1 VKGRFVSRKG
11 DKGGPFEG
19 EEGEGGPGDNAD
31 GGADGAPQPRAPH
44 SLLQGGMPVQGMSVG
59 GAPLPGAAH
68 PVGNMHHQQSH
79 LHAHPAH
86 QNHLSSGMM
95 KHTPGG
101 YVGPNGG
108 NDGHHGAVGGGSIHG
123 IKTEMKY
130 SGSAHMQ
137 NTHLQGQAHGHHVPQ
152 GHQPA
157 THALPSIPHSMYTPG
172 AVGTAGQGMHHSN
185 VNSAMNRPAMGQMG
199 SAPTHQPHYTPAA
212 AHNLLSQSQQQKLHP
227 QSTMNPNVNIHH
239 HPMAPN
245 LHSQG
250 PPTSTVS
257 SVPTGLLLSGPSS
270 ALLHSTATTAGAVH
284 SVATLPSVASHTAA
298 AAASVAP
305 PLSAVSTVNNA
316 VNSNTSLSMNSVP
329 APATI
334 PGAAPVGANMY
345 HKPT

>member
-1 VKGRFVSRKG
+1 
-11 DKGGPFEG
+11 
-19 EEGEGGPGDNAD
+19 
-31 GGADGAPQPRAPH
+31 
-44 SLLQGGMPVQGMSVG
+44 
-59 GAPLPGAAH
+59 
-68 PVGNMHHQQSH
+68 
-79 LHAHPAH
+79 
-86 QNHLSSGMM
+86 MM

-108 NDGHHGAVGGGSIHG
+108 SDGHHGAVGGSSIHG

-130 SGSAHMQ
+130 SGSAHALQ
-137 NTHLQGQAHGHHVPQ
+137 NTHLQGQTHGHGHHVPQ

-185 VNSAMNRPAMGQMG
+185 VNTTMNRPAMGQMG

-212 AHNLLSQSQQQKLHP
+212 AHNMLSQSQQQQKLHP

-239 HPMAPN
+239 HPMPPN
-245 LHSQG
+245 LHTQG
-250 PPTSTVS
+250 PPANPVS

-270 ALLHSTATTAGAVH
+270 ALLHSTSTTAGAVH
-284 SVATLPSVASHTAA
+284 TVTTLPSVASHTAV

-305 PLSAVSTVNNA
+305 PPLSTVSTVSNNA
-316 VNSNTSLSMNSVP
+316 NLSMNSVP
-329 APATI
+329 APVTTV
-334 PGAAPVGANMY
+334 PGPSPAGANMF